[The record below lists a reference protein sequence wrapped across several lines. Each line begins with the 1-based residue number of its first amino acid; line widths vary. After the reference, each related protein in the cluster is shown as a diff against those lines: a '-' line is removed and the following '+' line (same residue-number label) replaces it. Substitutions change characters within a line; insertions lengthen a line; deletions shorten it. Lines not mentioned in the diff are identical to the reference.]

1 MSNVTRLT
9 LDPWARFLA
18 LLQAHPTIHGLYLD
32 ACKAQGTVGHDKASQ
47 RYHAA
52 VEACPAL
59 REARA
64 AWLVAVEAA
73 WKMEA
78 A

>member
-1 MSNVTRLT
+1 MTASTRLT

-18 LLQAHPTIHGLYLD
+18 LLQAHPTIYGLYLD
-32 ACKAQGTVGHDKASQ
+32 ASCARWTAEHHTASE

-52 VEACPAL
+52 VEACAPL

-64 AWLVAVEAA
+64 AWLASVEAA

>member
-1 MSNVTRLT
+1 MTASTRLT
-9 LDPWARFLA
+9 LDPWARFFA
-18 LLQAHPTIHGLYLD
+18 LLQAHPTIYGLYLD
-32 ACKAQGTVGHDKASQ
+32 ACKARWTAEHHTASQ

-59 REARA
+59 RAARA

>member
-1 MSNVTRLT
+1 MTASTRLT

-18 LLQAHPTIHGLYLD
+18 LLQAHPTIYGLYLD
-32 ACKAQGTVGHDKASQ
+32 ACKARGTASHYELSE

-64 AWLVAVEAA
+64 AWLASVEAA

>member
-1 MSNVTRLT
+1 MSTHLRLT
-9 LDPWARFLA
+9 LDPWARYLA
-18 LLQAHPTIHGLYLD
+18 LLQAYPTIHGLYLD
-32 ACKAQGTVGHDKASQ
+32 ACKARGTASHYALSE

-52 VEACPAL
+52 VEACAPL

-64 AWLVAVEAA
+64 AWLASVEAA
-73 WKMEA
+73 WKGEA

>member
-1 MSNVTRLT
+1 MSTTVRLT
-9 LDPWARFLA
+9 LDPWAHFFA
-18 LLQAHPTIHGLYLD
+18 LLQAHPTIYGLYLD
-32 ACKAQGTVGHDKASQ
+32 ACRARGTVGHDKASE

-52 VEACPAL
+52 VEACAPL

-64 AWLVAVEAA
+64 AWLAAVEAA

>member
-1 MSNVTRLT
+1 MPTTT
-9 LDPWARFLA
+9 LDPWTRYLA
-18 LLQAHPTIHGLYLD
+18 LLQAHPTIYGLYID
-32 ACKAQGTVGHDKASQ
+32 ASCARGTASHYSLSE

-52 VEACPAL
+52 VEACAPL

-64 AWLVAVEAA
+64 AWLASVEAA
-73 WKMEA
+73 WKGEA